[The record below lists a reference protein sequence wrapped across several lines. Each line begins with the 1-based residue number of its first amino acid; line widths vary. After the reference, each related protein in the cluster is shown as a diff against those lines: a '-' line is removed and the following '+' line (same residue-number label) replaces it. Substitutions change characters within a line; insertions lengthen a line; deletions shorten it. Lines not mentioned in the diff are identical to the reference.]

1 MTEYEPVVGL
11 EVHAQLR
18 TRSKMYCSCP
28 SDYQDAEPNTR
39 VCPVCLGLPGALPVI
54 NREAIKSIIMIGLA
68 LHCGISEHSKF
79 DRKNYAYPDL
89 MKGYQISQYDLP
101 LCTDGYLE
109 VAVDGERR
117 RVGIE
122 RVHMEEDVAK
132 LTHRTDPAT
141 GEGYSLAD
149 VNRSGVP
156 LVEMVSRPDIRSAEE
171 ARQYLMSYQS
181 ILRYLG
187 VSTANMDEGS
197 FRCDANVSIRPKGE
211 ERFGTKVEVKNMN
224 SFRSVFRAIEHE
236 VERQAGVL
244 ESGGRVVQET
254 RGWLEDKGVTVS
266 LRSKEEANDYRYFPE
281 PDLPPLNVDRAWV
294 SEIAELLP
302 ELPEERKARF
312 MADYGLSGY
321 DADLLTGT
329 PGLAGYYEAAV
340 DSFSKANPG
349 SNADPKAGSNG
360 AAKAT
365 ANWTITELGR
375 LSNEAH
381 VEIHE
386 SAVTPERLA
395 GLLGLLE
402 KGTIGTPQAK
412 IAIEE
417 MFKTGKSAQAVVEE
431 LGLVQISDA
440 GELATAVRQ
449 AIADNPQAVADY
461 LAGKETA
468 AKFLVGQVMKATRG
482 KANPSVVSEL
492 IVEQLDAMK
501 G

>member
-1 MTEYEPVVGL
+1 MTEYEPVIGL

-18 TRSKMYCSCP
+18 TRSKMYCACP

-39 VCPVCLGLPGALPVI
+39 VCPVCLGLPGSLPVI

-68 LHCGISEHSKF
+68 LHCRIAEHSKF

-101 LCTDGYLE
+101 LCADGYLDVE
-109 VAVDGERR
+109 ADGVRR

-122 RVHMEEDVAK
+122 RIHMEEDVAK
-132 LTHRTDPAT
+132 LAHRTDPAT

-171 ARQYLMSYQS
+171 ARQYLMAYHA

-211 ERFGTKVEVKNMN
+211 ERFGAKVEVKNMN

-236 VERQAGVL
+236 IKRQAEVL
-244 ESGGRVVQET
+244 ESGGRIPQET

-294 SEIAELLP
+294 AEVAKLLP
-302 ELPEERKARF
+302 ELPEERRARF
-312 MADYGLSGY
+312 MADYGLSAY
-321 DADLLTGT
+321 DAGLLTGS
-329 PGLAGYYEAAV
+329 PGLAGYYEEAV
-340 DSFSKANPG
+340 ACVLRG
-349 SNADPKAGSNG
+349 RAGADGAPKAV
-360 AAKAT
+360 

-375 LSNEAH
+375 LANESH
-381 VEIHE
+381 VEIYE
-386 SAVTPERLA
+386 SPVTPERLA
-395 GLLGLLE
+395 GLLGLLD
-402 KGTIGTPQAK
+402 KGVVGTAQAK
-412 IAIEE
+412 TAIEE
-417 MFKTGKSAQAVVEE
+417 MFRTGKTAQDVVDD
-431 LGLVQISDA
+431 LGLAQISDT
-440 GELATAVRQ
+440 GELEAAVEQ
-449 AIADNPQAVADY
+449 AIDANPQAVADY

-482 KANPSVVSEL
+482 KANPSAAAEL
-492 IVEQLDAMK
+492 ITARLDAVK
-501 G
+501 SS